1 MSLIGPAPPPFFA
14 APSAGRK
21 RKLEESDDG
30 GVRRK
35 RTTRSDIIAAAAK
48 NVGDFK
54 YDTSELGINAN
65 LHNRNIYKNNPPNF
79 VLLAKK
85 YDYFGEHVMPF
96 EHGDN
101 FFSFKKV
108 DSLIALT
115 RVLLEHDFGIKWNMP
130 NKFLC
135 PPVTQRLNY
144 ILWVE
149 DLLKDS
155 EMNQKTCGLDIGTG
169 ASLIFPLLGYAQ
181 CNWDFV
187 ASDIVDE
194 SLESAKENIRRNKL
208 EQHIS
213 VRKSSGGIFKGVI
226 RKEDAYGFTICNP
239 PFFSKIEEGQ
249 KNPRRSTE
257 GIKEELICPG
267 GEVAFVK
274 QMIDE
279 SKEFGSQVGWFT
291 TMLGKKKS
299 LLPLQKYLQEKFK
312 GKCKMTETTFSQGKQ
327 SRWGLAWTCNSRTI
341 EGYSKKLTRDLYTCQ
356 HSRRMMR
363 GQKTEWVFPRPQG
376 DVFSHLKAAVR
387 RYGVKFDVTSENH
400 EMVAKEEGNGFGFII
415 KCFTMG
421 GCGGSKDTV
430 VELSFHGDLVKGAA
444 REMFNQFLDWLRRD
458 IKENMPSPQPAAVVV
473 AENPKIKVWGK
484 DDSERESTTEIEG
497 GSTPENAGGSTP
509 EMEDS
514 ISNL

>member
-1 MSLIGPAPPPFFA
+1 MSLIGPSPPPFFA
-14 APSAGRK
+14 ASPAGRK
-21 RKLEESDDG
+21 RKRDKSDG
-30 GVRRK
+30 GLRSK
-35 RTTRSDIIAAAAK
+35 KTTRSDILAAAAK
-48 NVGDFK
+48 NKGVCK
-54 YDTSELGINAN
+54 YDSSELGINAN
-65 LHNRNIYKNNPPNF
+65 LHPRNIYKDNPPNF

-85 YDYFGEHVMPF
+85 YGYFGEHVMPF

-115 RVLLEHDFGIKWNMP
+115 RVLLEHDFGIIWNMP

-155 EMNQKTCGLDIGTG
+155 EMDQKTCGLDIGTG

-181 CNWDFV
+181 CSWDFV

-194 SLESAKENIRRNKL
+194 SIVSARENIRRNKL
-208 EQHIS
+208 EEHIR
-213 VRKSSGGIFKGVI
+213 VRKSAGGIFKGVI
-226 RKEDAYGFTICNP
+226 MKGDDFGFTICNP

-257 GIKEELICPG
+257 GIKQELICPG

-279 SKEFGSQVGWFT
+279 SKAFGTQVGWFT

-299 LLPLQKYLQEKFK
+299 IIPLQKHIQENFK
-312 GKCKMTETTFSQGKQ
+312 GRCKMAETTFSQGKQ
-327 SRWGLAWTCNSRTI
+327 SRWGLAWTCNEKTI
-341 EGYSKKLTRDLYTCQ
+341 KGYSNKLTRDLHTSQ

-363 GQKTEWVFPRPQG
+363 GQKTEWIYARLQG
-376 DVFSHLKAAVR
+376 EIFSLIKAAVR
-387 RYGVKFDVTSENH
+387 RYGVKFDITEENH
-400 EMVAKEEGNGFGFII
+400 EMIAKEEGNGFGFVIR
-415 KCFTMG
+415 CFTMG

-430 VELSFHGDLVKGAA
+430 VELTFRGDLVKGAA
-444 REMFNQFLDWLRRD
+444 REMYNQFIDWLRKD
-458 IKENMPSPQPAAVVV
+458 IEENLPTSQSSVVV
-473 AENPKIKVWGK
+473 VKERPKIKVWGT
-484 DDSERESTTEIEG
+484 DDVERKSTPENAG
-497 GSTPENAGGSTP
+497 ASTPENAGGSTP
-509 EMEDS
+509 ENEEGS
-514 ISNL
+514 TSEF